1 MSNDKQ
7 NNTNSLPDN
16 SESMTGEMQLGEIL
30 RDVGLI
36 SQEKLDEMLKSSKE
50 SEVSFGELLRKEV
63 NVENLMALMKYEIP
77 MPFAKSKKKEPQVSA
92 RPKAI
97 VDTSEVTDRDVTRA
111 LDQGYLSDEEIASL
125 LISRNIVSEDD
136 VKDVLECCSD
146 TGLPLWRTLLNKKL
160 VSYDDITDLTKGHMK
175 SDAVRKNEE
184 LVVDLLVSSGALSE
198 DEIASARNEQKR
210 DGGSLIS
217 ILIERGSI
225 AIDDIGQAMEK
236 LLNIPYISLK
246 KRVIDPL
253 MAFVLPEHVVR
264 KHTIIPI
271 KSTDTE
277 LTLGMVE
284 PFNEEAV
291 RQAAMI
297 TGLEVRPAL
306 VHRDEWKNA
315 VESLY
320 VKRDK
325 AEASTE
331 LEKALGRSGAAIS
344 RDDMSAVQLAGAI
357 IDGAINTG
365 ATDVHLEPQ
374 MPEMR
379 VRYRVDGMLY
389 DVMTIPRDI
398 ELPLMSRLKLLSDM
412 NITEKRRPQDGHFT
426 MQIKGREL
434 NFRTATIPTHLGEK
448 MTIRF
453 LDESRVLTGLKQL
466 GLESDEMTRIERLI
480 LKPNGLILVT
490 GPIGSG
496 KTTTLYAA
504 LNQTDILH
512 RNVMT
517 IEDPVE
523 YRLPGINQI
532 QTNQSVGLTF
542 ESSLRSVMRQDADI
556 IMVGEIRDS
565 ETARVATWAALTG
578 QLVMG
583 TLHTRSAVNA
593 VTMMI
598 NLNVEPYLVASSIIG
613 VIAQRLVRKLCPHC
627 AQMVEPD
634 EYLKHQFG
642 LEDNTDIQIGKAVGC
657 SKCFQTGY
665 IGRTGIFEILVIDDD
680 IRQMVLNKE
689 TTQRIEEIG
698 WKKGMRTLWQNGV
711 QKVLNGITSPE
722 EIFREIVL

>member
-1 MSNDKQ
+1 
-7 NNTNSLPDN
+7 
-16 SESMTGEMQLGEIL
+16 
-30 RDVGLI
+30 
-36 SQEKLDEMLKSSKE
+36 
-50 SEVSFGELLRKEV
+50 
-63 NVENLMALMKYEIP
+63 

-398 ELPLMSRLKLLSDM
+398 ELPLM
-412 NITEKRRPQDGHFT
+412 
-426 MQIKGREL
+426 
-434 NFRTATIPTHLGEK
+434 
-448 MTIRF
+448 
-453 LDESRVLTGLKQL
+453 
-466 GLESDEMTRIERLI
+466 
-480 LKPNGLILVT
+480 
-490 GPIGSG
+490 
-496 KTTTLYAA
+496 
-504 LNQTDILH
+504 
-512 RNVMT
+512 
-517 IEDPVE
+517 
-523 YRLPGINQI
+523 
-532 QTNQSVGLTF
+532 
-542 ESSLRSVMRQDADI
+542 
-556 IMVGEIRDS
+556 
-565 ETARVATWAALTG
+565 
-578 QLVMG
+578 
-583 TLHTRSAVNA
+583 
-593 VTMMI
+593 
-598 NLNVEPYLVASSIIG
+598 
-613 VIAQRLVRKLCPHC
+613 
-627 AQMVEPD
+627 
-634 EYLKHQFG
+634 
-642 LEDNTDIQIGKAVGC
+642 
-657 SKCFQTGY
+657 
-665 IGRTGIFEILVIDDD
+665 
-680 IRQMVLNKE
+680 
-689 TTQRIEEIG
+689 
-698 WKKGMRTLWQNGV
+698 
-711 QKVLNGITSPE
+711 
-722 EIFREIVL
+722 